1 MKTDLKR
8 IARIFKFLQ
17 DIFFKIMFEGIKIVT
32 TLEYV
37 RGFVPK
43 GWTNVRQS
51 MLTVISLLK
60 WTF

>member
-1 MKTDLKR
+1 
-8 IARIFKFLQ
+8 
-17 DIFFKIMFEGIKIVT
+17 MFEGVKIVT
-32 TLEYV
+32 TLECV

-43 GWTNVRQS
+43 GWTNVRQ